1 VASAELFAVV
11 SVRWAPRF
19 AVAAV
24 LRAEVRVLVAWAFA
38 VDLDL
43 LRAALFERALLLVV
57 VAIRVLIPFG

>member
-1 VASAELFAVV
+1 
-11 SVRWAPRF
+11 
-19 AVAAV
+19 